1 MILADTS
8 VWVEH
13 FRRGFP
19 LLAEHLSQARI
30 AIHSVVI
37 GELATGNLVR
47 RKETLLWLGQLPRLE
62 ELSVPECLVFI
73 EQRKLFG
80 LGIGW
85 NDVQLLAAAAHAR
98 VPVWS
103 LDKKLTQAARRL
115 QLA

>member
-8 VWVEH
+8 VWVEY
-13 FRRGFP
+13 FRRGLP
-19 LLAEHLSQARI
+19 LLAEHLSQAQI

-37 GELATGNLVR
+37 GELATGNLAQ
-47 RKETLLWLGQLPRLE
+47 RKETLLWLGRLPRLE
-62 ELSVPECLVFI
+62 EPDAPACMAFL

-85 NDVQLLAAAAHAR
+85 NDVQLLAAATHSR
-98 VPVWS
+98 VPLWS
-103 LDKKLTQAARRL
+103 LDRKLTQAARRL

>member
-13 FRRGFP
+13 FRHGLPR
-19 LLAEHLSQARI
+19 LAEHLSQAQI

-37 GELATGNLVR
+37 GGLATGNLAR
-47 RKETLLWLGQLPRLE
+47 RVETLLWLGQLPRLE
-62 ELSVPECLVFI
+62 DLSAPDCLAFL

-80 LGIGW
+80 LGLGW
-85 NDVQLLAAAAHAR
+85 NDVQLLAAAAQVR
-98 VPVWS
+98 MPIWS
-103 LDKKLTQAARRL
+103 RDKKLTPSARRL

>member
-13 FRRGFP
+13 FRRGLP
-19 LLAEHLSQARI
+19 LLAEYLSQAQI

-37 GELATGNLVR
+37 GELATGNLAR
-47 RKETLLWLGQLPRLE
+47 REETLLLLGRLPRLDE
-62 ELSVPECLVFI
+62 PSAPDCLAFI

-80 LGIGW
+80 LGLGW

-98 VPVWS
+98 VPLWS
-103 LDKKLTQAARRL
+103 RDRKLTQSARRL